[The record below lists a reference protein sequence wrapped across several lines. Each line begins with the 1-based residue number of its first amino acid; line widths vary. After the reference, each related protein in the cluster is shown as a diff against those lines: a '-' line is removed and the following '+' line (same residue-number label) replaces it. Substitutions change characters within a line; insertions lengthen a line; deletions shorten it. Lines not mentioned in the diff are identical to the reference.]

1 VLAGATVLKGARLI
15 ARRPDQRTLAA
26 LGAGAA
32 AAAISTA
39 AMLRLEHGATPLA
52 AWAAYRTAL
61 AAAILAA
68 DRR

>member
-1 VLAGATVLKGARLI
+1 
-15 ARRPDQRTLAA
+15 
-26 LGAGAA
+26 
-32 AAAISTA
+32 
-39 AMLRLEHGATPLA
+39 MLRLEHGATPLA